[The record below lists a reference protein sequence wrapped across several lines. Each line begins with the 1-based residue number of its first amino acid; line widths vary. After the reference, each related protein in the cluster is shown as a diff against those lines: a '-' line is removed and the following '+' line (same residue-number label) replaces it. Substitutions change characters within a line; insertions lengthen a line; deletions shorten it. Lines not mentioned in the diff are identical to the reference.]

1 MWRETKILLIDDDSA
16 RRRDLA
22 VVLNFLGEDNLP
34 CSSQDWQQT
43 VEALSSS
50 REVLCVLIGTVNA
63 PGSVLGLLK
72 TVAGWDEFLP
82 VLLIGEISS
91 AEYPEELRRRVLSN
105 LEMPPSY
112 SQLLDSL
119 HRAQVYREMYDQ
131 ARERGRQ
138 REPNLFRSL
147 VGTSR
152 AIQHV
157 RQMMQ
162 QVADTDASVLIL
174 GESGTGK
181 EVVARNLHYH
191 SKRREAPFVP
201 VNCGAIPAE
210 LLESELFG
218 HEKGA
223 FTGAITSRAGR
234 FELANGGTLFLD
246 EIGDMPLPM
255 QVKLLRVL
263 QERTFERVGSNKT
276 QSIDVRII
284 AATHKNLESMIEDGT
299 FREDLY
305 YRLNVFPIE
314 MAPLR
319 ERVEDIPLLM
329 NELISRMEHEKR
341 GSIRFNSAAIMS
353 LCRHGWPGNV
363 RELANL
369 VERMAIMH
377 PYGVIGVS
385 ELPKKFRYID
395 DEDEQLVDSLR
406 SDLEERVAINGH
418 TPNFTSHAMLPPEG
432 LDLKDYLGSLEQGLI
447 QQALDDA
454 NGIVARAAERLRIRR
469 TTLVEKM
476 RKYGMSR
483 EEAEPVEANPH
494 PRHGYCYTAGTTPF
508 L

>member
-1 MWRETKILLIDDDSA
+1 MWRETKILLIDDNSE

-22 VVLNFLGEDNLP
+22 VILNFLGEDHLV
-34 CSSQDWQQT
+34 CTSQTWR
-43 VEALSSS
+43 EAVAGLASS
-50 REVLCVLIGTVNA
+50 RDVL
-63 PGSVLGLLK
+63 SVLLGDVESKGGALELLK
-72 TVAGWDEFLP
+72 QLAVWDEFLP
-82 VLLIGEISS
+82 LLLIDEHVP
-91 AEYPEELRRRVLSN
+91 AEWSEELRRRVLAS

-112 SQLLDSL
+112 NKLLDSL

-138 REPNLFRSL
+138 RETNLFRSL

-152 AIQHV
+152 AIGQV

-162 QVADTDASVLIL
+162 QVADTEASVLIL

-191 SKRREAPFVP
+191 SKRREGPFVP

-276 QSIDVRII
+276 QNADVRII
-284 AATHKNLESMIEDGT
+284 AATHKNLEQMIEAGS
-299 FREDLY
+299 FREDLF

-329 NELISRMEHEKR
+329 NELISRMEIEKR

-353 LCRHGWPGNV
+353 LCQHDWPGNV

-377 PYGVIGVS
+377 PYGVIGVM
-385 ELPKKFRYID
+385 ELPKKFRHVD
-395 DEDEQLVDSLR
+395 DEDEQMAATLR
-406 SDLEERVAINGH
+406 EELEERAMINAPTAVGH
-418 TPNFTSHAMLPPEG
+418 ASATLPAEG
-432 LDLKDYLGSLEQGLI
+432 LDLKDYLGNLEQGLI
-447 QQALDDA
+447 QQALDEA
-454 NGIVARAAERLRIRR
+454 GGVVARAAERLRIRR

-476 RKYGMSR
+476 RKYGMNRRDDDEQSDD
-483 EEAEPVEANPH
+483 
-494 PRHGYCYTAGTTPF
+494 
-508 L
+508 

>member
-1 MWRETKILLIDDDSA
+1 MWRETKILLIDDDA
-16 RRRDLA
+16 ERRHRMGIILG
-22 VVLNFLGEDNLP
+22 FLGEEHVACTSGEWRESVDSLG
-34 CSSQDWQQT
+34 
-43 VEALSSS
+43 SS
-50 REVLCVLIGTVNA
+50 REALCVLLGDVRSR
-63 PGSVLGLLK
+63 GGVLELSKLL
-72 TVAGWDEFLP
+72 AAWDEFLP
-82 VLLIGEISS
+82 LLFLSEVSLV
-91 AEYPEELRRRVLSN
+91 EWPDDLRRRVLDT
-105 LEMPPSY
+105 LDTPLSY
-112 SQLLDSL
+112 NKLLDSL
-119 HRAQVYREMYDQ
+119 HRAQIYREMYDQ
-131 ARERGRQ
+131 ARVRGRQ

-152 AIQHV
+152 AIQQV

-276 QSIDVRII
+276 QTADVRII
-284 AATHKNLESMIEDGT
+284 AATHKNLEKMIEEGT

-319 ERVEDIPLLM
+319 ERIEDIPLLM

-353 LCRHGWPGNV
+353 LCRHDWAGNV

-385 ELPKKFRYID
+385 ELPKKFRHVD
-395 DEDEQLVDSLR
+395 DEDEQLANSVREDI
-406 SDLEERVAINGH
+406 EERAAIMAGL
-418 TPNFTSHAMLPPEG
+418 PGPESAAMLPPEG
-432 LDLKDYLGSLEQGLI
+432 LDLKDYLGNLEQGLI

-454 NGIVARAAERLRIRR
+454 GGIVARAAERLRIRR

-483 EEAEPVEANPH
+483 REEESLEED
-494 PRHGYCYTAGTTPF
+494 
-508 L
+508 

>member
-1 MWRETKILLIDDDSA
+1 MWRETKILLIDDNTE

-22 VVLNFLGEDNLP
+22 VILSFLGEEHLV
-34 CSSQDWQQT
+34 CTSQTWR
-43 VEALSSS
+43 EAVDGLASS
-50 REVLCVLIGTVNA
+50 REVL
-63 PGSVLGLLK
+63 SVLLGDVQSKGGALELLK
-72 TVAGWDEFLP
+72 QLAAWDEFLP
-82 VLLIGEISS
+82 LLLIDAQAP
-91 AEYPEELRRRVLSN
+91 AECSEEMRRRVLAS

-112 SQLLDSL
+112 NKLLDSL

-138 REPNLFRSL
+138 RETNLFRSL

-152 AIQHV
+152 AIGQV

-162 QVADTDASVLIL
+162 QVADTEASVLIL

-191 SKRREAPFVP
+191 SKRREGPFVP

-276 QSIDVRII
+276 QNADVRII
-284 AATHKNLESMIEDGT
+284 AATHKNLEQMIETGS
-299 FREDLY
+299 FREDLF

-329 NELISRMEHEKR
+329 NELISRMEIEKR

-353 LCRHGWPGNV
+353 LCQHDWPGNV

-377 PYGVIGVS
+377 PYGVIGVM
-385 ELPKKFRYID
+385 ELPKKFRYVD
-395 DEDEQLVDSLR
+395 DEDEQMAASLR
-406 SDLEERVAINGH
+406 EELEERAALNAG
-418 TPNFTSHAMLPPEG
+418 LPGVHSPASLPAEG
-432 LDLKDYLGSLEQGLI
+432 LDLKDYLGNLEQGLI

-454 NGIVARAAERLRIRR
+454 AGVVARAAERLRIRR

-476 RKYGMSR
+476 RKYGMNRRDDDEQSDD
-483 EEAEPVEANPH
+483 
-494 PRHGYCYTAGTTPF
+494 
-508 L
+508 

>member
-1 MWRETKILLIDDDSA
+1 MWRETKILLIDDNCE

-22 VVLNFLGEDNLP
+22 VILNFLGEDHIA
-34 CSSQDWQQT
+34 CDSQSFQQ
-43 VEALSSS
+43 VVAGLESS
-50 REVLCVLIGTVNA
+50 REVL
-63 PGSVLGLLK
+63 SVLLGDITAKGGVLGMLK
-72 TVAGWDEFLP
+72 QLAEWDEFLP
-82 VLLIGEISS
+82 TLLLDEQVA
-91 AEYPEELRRRVLSN
+91 AEWPEEQRRSVLAC
-105 LEMPPSY
+105 LEMPLSY
-112 SQLLDSL
+112 NKLLDSL

-138 REPNLFRSL
+138 RETNLFRSL

-162 QVADTDASVLIL
+162 QVADTEASVLIL

-191 SKRREAPFVP
+191 SKRREGPFVP

-223 FTGAITSRAGR
+223 FTGAITTRAGR
-234 FELANGGTLFLD
+234 FELASGGTLFLD

-276 QSIDVRII
+276 QNADVRII
-284 AATHKNLESMIEDGT
+284 AATHKNLEQMIEAGS

-319 ERVEDIPLLM
+319 ERIEDIPLLM
-329 NELISRMEHEKR
+329 NELISRMEFEKR

-353 LCRHGWPGNV
+353 LCQHDWAGNV

-377 PYGVIGVS
+377 PYGVIGVG
-385 ELPKKFRYID
+385 ELPKKFRHVD
-395 DEDEQLVDSLR
+395 DEDEHMVASLR
-406 SDLEERVAINGH
+406 DDIDERAGLISGLPGVSS
-418 TPNFTSHAMLPPEG
+418 TAMLPPEG
-432 LDLKDYLGSLEQGLI
+432 LDLKDYLGNLEQGLI

-454 NGIVARAAERLRIRR
+454 NGVVARAAERLRIRR

-483 EEAEPVEANPH
+483 RDDE
-494 PRHGYCYTAGTTPF
+494 GQDD
-508 L
+508 

>member
-1 MWRETKILLIDDDSA
+1 MWRETKILLIDDNTE

-22 VVLNFLGEDNLP
+22 VILSFLGEDHLS
-34 CSSQDWQQT
+34 CGSADWR
-43 VEALSSS
+43 EAVARLESS
-50 REVLCVLIGTVNA
+50 REVLNVLLGDVQAKGGT
-63 PGSVLGLLK
+63 LELLK
-72 TVAGWDEFLP
+72 QLGAWDENLP
-82 VLLIGEISS
+82 LLLIGEPIPTDW
-91 AEYPEELRRRVLSN
+91 ADDLRRRVLAS

-112 SQLLDSL
+112 NKLLDSL

-131 ARERGRQ
+131 ARERGRH

-152 AIQHV
+152 AIHQV

-191 SKRREAPFVP
+191 SKRRDAPFVP

-276 QSIDVRII
+276 QSVDVRII
-284 AATHKNLESMIEDGT
+284 AATHKNLEQMIEIGT

-319 ERVEDIPLLM
+319 ERVEDIPLLL
-329 NELISRMEHEKR
+329 NELISRMEFEKR

-353 LCRHGWPGNV
+353 LCRHDWPGNV

-377 PYGVIGVS
+377 PYGVIGVG
-385 ELPKKFRYID
+385 ELPKKFRHVD
-395 DEDEQLVDSLR
+395 DEDEQLAISLR
-406 SDLEERVAINGH
+406 EELDERAAIGAGLPGVA
-418 TPNFTSHAMLPPEG
+418 TMAMLPIEG
-432 LDLKDYLGSLEQGLI
+432 LDLKDYLGNLEQGLI

-454 NGIVARAAERLRIRR
+454 GGVVARAAERLRIRR

-483 EEAEPVEANPH
+483 RDDEGGEED
-494 PRHGYCYTAGTTPF
+494 
-508 L
+508 

>member
-1 MWRETKILLIDDDSA
+1 MWRETKILLIDDNNE

-22 VVLNFLGEDNLP
+22 VILSFLSEDHLA
-34 CSSQDWQQT
+34 CSSGEWQRA
-43 VEALSSS
+43 VEPLESS
-50 REVLCVLIGTVNA
+50 RGI
-63 PGSVLGLLK
+63 LGLLLGDVTSK
-72 TVAGWDEFLP
+72 GGAVELLKQIGKWDENLP
-82 VLLIGEISS
+82 LMLIGEPAPSDW
-91 AEYPEELRRRVLSN
+91 PEDVRRRVLTS

-112 SQLLDSL
+112 NKLLDSL

-131 ARERGRQ
+131 AKARGRQ

-152 AIQHV
+152 AVQHV
-157 RQMMQ
+157 REMMQ
-162 QVADTDASVLIL
+162 QVADTEASVLIL

-191 SKRREAPFVP
+191 SKRRNGPFVP

-223 FTGAITSRAGR
+223 FTGAITTRSGR
-234 FELANGGTLFLD
+234 FELAEGGTLFLD

-263 QERTFERVGSNKT
+263 QERTFERVGSNRT
-276 QSIDVRII
+276 QNADVRII
-284 AATHKNLESMIEDGT
+284 AATHKDLEKMILDGS

-319 ERVEDIPLLM
+319 ERIEDIPLLM

-353 LCRHGWPGNV
+353 LCRHDWPGNV

-377 PYGVIGVS
+377 PYGVIGVM
-385 ELPKKFRYID
+385 ELPKKFRHVDDD
-395 DEDEQLVDSLR
+395 DEQYTTSLHDEM
-406 SDLEERVAINGH
+406 EERAAINAPMLAGD
-418 TPNFTSHAMLPPEG
+418 SRAMLPAEG
-432 LDLKDYLGSLEQGLI
+432 LDLKDYLGNLEQGLI

-454 NGIVARAAERLRIRR
+454 NGVVARAAERLRIRR

-476 RKYGMSR
+476 RKYGMNR
-483 EEAEPVEANPH
+483 RDDDLEE
-494 PRHGYCYTAGTTPF
+494 
-508 L
+508 

>member
-1 MWRETKILLIDDDSA
+1 MWRETKILLIDDDSV

-22 VVLNFLGEDNLP
+22 VILNFLGEENLP
-34 CSSQDWQQT
+34 CGSHDWQQA
-43 VEALSSS
+43 VSSLSSS
-50 REVLCVLIGTVNA
+50 REVICVLIGTVNA
-63 PGSVLGLLK
+63 SGAVLGLLK
-72 TVAGWDEFLP
+72 TLSTWDEFLP
-82 VLLIGEISS
+82 VLLMGDISS
-91 AEYPEELRRRVLSN
+91 VDLPEDQRRRVLSN

-112 SQLLDSL
+112 SKLLDSL

-131 ARERGRQ
+131 ARERGRH

-191 SKRREAPFVP
+191 SKRRDGPFVP

-276 QSIDVRII
+276 QSVDVRII
-284 AATHKNLESMIEDGT
+284 AATHKNLESMIEVGS

-377 PYGVIGVS
+377 PYGVIGVV
-385 ELPKKFRYID
+385 ELPKKFRYVD
-395 DEDEQLVDSLR
+395 DEDEQMDSLR
-406 SDLEERVAINGH
+406 SDMEERVAINGH
-418 TPNFTSHAMLPPEG
+418 TPDFGATAMLPPEG
-432 LDLKDYLGSLEQGLI
+432 LDLKDYLGNLEQGLI

-454 NGIVARAAERLRIRR
+454 HGIVARAAERLRIRR

-483 EEAEPVEANPH
+483 KEGDEQADD
-494 PRHGYCYTAGTTPF
+494 
-508 L
+508 

>member
-1 MWRETKILLIDDDSA
+1 MWRETKILLIDDNTE

-22 VVLNFLGEDNLP
+22 VILSFLGEDHLV
-34 CSSQDWQQT
+34 CSSQTWR
-43 VEALSSS
+43 EAVDGLASS
-50 REVLCVLIGTVNA
+50 REVL
-63 PGSVLGLLK
+63 SVLLGDVESKGGALELLK
-72 TVAGWDEFLP
+72 QLAVWDEFLP
-82 VLLIGEISS
+82 LLLIDAQVPVEWS
-91 AEYPEELRRRVLSN
+91 EEVRRRVLAS

-112 SQLLDSL
+112 NKLLDSL

-138 REPNLFRSL
+138 RETNLFRSL

-152 AIQHV
+152 AIGQV

-162 QVADTDASVLIL
+162 QVADTEASVLIL

-191 SKRREAPFVP
+191 SKRREGPFVP

-276 QSIDVRII
+276 QNADVRII
-284 AATHKNLESMIEDGT
+284 AATHKNLEQMIEAGS
-299 FREDLY
+299 FREDLF

-329 NELISRMEHEKR
+329 NELISRMEIEKR

-353 LCRHGWPGNV
+353 LCQHDWPGNV

-377 PYGVIGVS
+377 PYGVIGVM
-385 ELPKKFRYID
+385 ELPKKFRYVD
-395 DEDEQLVDSLR
+395 DEDEQMATSLR
-406 SDLEERVAINGH
+406 EELEERAALNVG
-418 TPNFTSHAMLPPEG
+418 LPGVHSPASLPAEG
-432 LDLKDYLGSLEQGLI
+432 LDLKDYLGNLEQGLI
-447 QQALDDA
+447 QQALDEA
-454 NGIVARAAERLRIRR
+454 GGVVARAAERLRIRR

-476 RKYGMSR
+476 RKYGMNRRDDDEQSDD
-483 EEAEPVEANPH
+483 
-494 PRHGYCYTAGTTPF
+494 
-508 L
+508 

>member
-1 MWRETKILLIDDDSA
+1 MWRETKLLLIDDNLDRS
-16 RRRDLA
+16 RDLA
-22 VVLNFLGEDNLP
+22 VILNFLGEDQLTCN
-34 CSSQDWQQT
+34 SEDWRE
-43 VEALSSS
+43 VAAGLSNS
-50 REVLCVLIGTVNA
+50 REALCVLL
-63 PGSVLGLLK
+63 GSVESKGGAVELLK
-72 TVAGWDEFLP
+72 QLASWDEYLP
-82 VLLIGEISS
+82 ILLIGEP
-91 AEYPEELRRRVLSN
+91 APADWPEELRRRVLAS

-112 SQLLDSL
+112 NKLLDSL

-131 ARERGRQ
+131 ARERGRS

-152 AIQHV
+152 AIQQV

-191 SKRREAPFVP
+191 SKRREGPFVP

-276 QSIDVRII
+276 QNVDVRII
-284 AATHKNLESMIEDGT
+284 AATHKNLEKMIEDGT

-314 MAPLR
+314 M
-319 ERVEDIPLLM
+319 
-329 NELISRMEHEKR
+329 
-341 GSIRFNSAAIMS
+341 
-353 LCRHGWPGNV
+353 
-363 RELANL
+363 
-369 VERMAIMH
+369 
-377 PYGVIGVS
+377 
-385 ELPKKFRYID
+385 
-395 DEDEQLVDSLR
+395 
-406 SDLEERVAINGH
+406 
-418 TPNFTSHAMLPPEG
+418 
-432 LDLKDYLGSLEQGLI
+432 
-447 QQALDDA
+447 
-454 NGIVARAAERLRIRR
+454 
-469 TTLVEKM
+469 
-476 RKYGMSR
+476 
-483 EEAEPVEANPH
+483 
-494 PRHGYCYTAGTTPF
+494 
-508 L
+508 

>member
-1 MWRETKILLIDDDSA
+1 MWRETKILLIDDDSE
-16 RRRDLA
+16 RRRDLT
-22 VVLNFLGEDNLP
+22 VILNFLGEDHLA
-34 CSSQDWQQT
+34 CSSHDWQDA
-43 VEALSSS
+43 VAPLASS
-50 REVLCVLIGTVNA
+50 REVL
-63 PGSVLGLLK
+63 SVLLGDVQARGGVLEMLK
-72 TVAGWDEFLP
+72 QFAGWDEFLP
-82 VLLIGEISS
+82 ILLINEYAA
-91 AEYPEELRRRVLSN
+91 AEWPEELRRRVLAT
-105 LEMPPSY
+105 LEMPLSY
-112 SQLLDSL
+112 NKLLDSL

-138 REPNLFRSL
+138 RETNLFRSL

-162 QVADTDASVLIL
+162 QVADTEASVLIL

-191 SKRREAPFVP
+191 SKRREGPFVP
-201 VNCGAIPAE
+201 INCGAIPAE

-246 EIGDMPLPM
+246 EIGDMPLSM

-263 QERTFERVGSNKT
+263 QERTYERVGSNKT
-276 QSIDVRII
+276 QSADVRII
-284 AATHKNLESMIEDGT
+284 AATHKNLEDMIEAGS

-319 ERVEDIPLLM
+319 ERIEDIPLLM

-353 LCRHGWPGNV
+353 LCRHDWAGNV

-377 PYGVIGVS
+377 PYGVIGVG
-385 ELPKKFRYID
+385 ELPKKFRHVD
-395 DEDEQLVDSLR
+395 DEDEDLTASLR
-406 SDLEERVAINGH
+406 EDLEERAAIIAGLPGVS
-418 TPNFTSHAMLPPEG
+418 TPAMLPAEG
-432 LDLKDYLGSLEQGLI
+432 LDLKDYLGNLEQGLI

-454 NGIVARAAERLRIRR
+454 SGVVARAAERLRIRR

-476 RKYGMSR
+476 RKYGMNR
-483 EEAEPVEANPH
+483 RDDEVLED
-494 PRHGYCYTAGTTPF
+494 
-508 L
+508 

>member
-1 MWRETKILLIDDDSA
+1 MWRETKILLIDDDHE
-16 RRRDLA
+16 RRRD
-22 VVLNFLGEDNLP
+22 VTVILNFLGEDHLA
-34 CSSQDWQQT
+34 CSSQDWREA
-43 VEALSSS
+43 VDALSSS
-50 REVLCVLIGTVNA
+50 RDVLTVLMGEVQSKGGPLE
-63 PGSVLGLLK
+63 LLK
-72 TVAGWDEFLP
+72 QLEAWDEFLP
-82 VLLIGEISS
+82 VLMLAQQVA
-91 AEYPEELRRRVLSN
+91 AEWPESLRRRVLTS
-105 LEMPPSY
+105 LDMPPSY
-112 SQLLDSL
+112 NKLLDSL

-138 REPNLFRSL
+138 RETNLFRSL

-152 AIQHV
+152 AIQQV

-162 QVADTDASVLIL
+162 QVADTEASVLIL

-191 SKRREAPFVP
+191 SKRRDAPFVP

-276 QSIDVRII
+276 QQADVRII
-284 AATHKNLESMIEDGT
+284 AATHKHLEQMIEAGS

-329 NELISRMEHEKR
+329 NELISRMEFEKR

-353 LCRHGWPGNV
+353 LCRHDWAGNV

-377 PYGVIGVS
+377 PYGVIGVG
-385 ELPKKFRYID
+385 ELPKKFRHVD
-395 DEDEQLVDSLR
+395 DEDEDLTTSLR
-406 SDLEERVAINGH
+406 DELEERAAIVAAGL
-418 TPNFTSHAMLPPEG
+418 PGMDAPAMLPPEG
-432 LDLKDYLGSLEQGLI
+432 LDLKDYLGNLEQGLI

-454 NGIVARAAERLRIRR
+454 SGVVARAAERLRIRR

-476 RKYGMSR
+476 RKYGMGRR
-483 EEAEPVEANPH
+483 EDEGLDE
-494 PRHGYCYTAGTTPF
+494 
-508 L
+508 

>member
-1 MWRETKILLIDDDSA
+1 MWRETKLLLIDDNLE
-16 RRRDLA
+16 RRRDLS
-22 VVLNFLGEDNLP
+22 VILDFLGEDHLA
-34 CSSQDWQQT
+34 CGSGDWRKV
-43 VEALSSS
+43 VEQIDSS
-50 REVLCVLIGTVNA
+50 RSILGVLLGEVQLRGGALD
-63 PGSVLGLLK
+63 LLK
-72 TVAGWDEFLP
+72 EFAAWDEYLP
-82 VLLIGEISS
+82 VLMLHEH
-91 AEYPEELRRRVLSN
+91 ATTDWPEEFRRRVLAT

-112 SQLLDSL
+112 NKLLDSL

-152 AIQHV
+152 AIQQV

-162 QVADTDASVLIL
+162 QVADTEASVLIL

-276 QSIDVRII
+276 QNADVRII
-284 AATHKNLESMIEDGT
+284 AATHKNLENMIEGGS

-319 ERVEDIPLLM
+319 ERIEDIPLLM

-353 LCRHGWPGNV
+353 LCRHDWAGNV

-377 PYGVIGVS
+377 PYGVIGVG
-385 ELPKKFRYID
+385 ELPKKFRHVD
-395 DEDEQLVDSLR
+395 DEDEQLAASLR
-406 SDLEERVAINGH
+406 DELDERAVL
-418 TPNFTSHAMLPPEG
+418 TSSSPSVMSPAMLPAEG
-432 LDLKDYLGSLEQGLI
+432 LDLKDYLGNLEQGLI

-454 NGIVARAAERLRIRR
+454 GGIVARAAERLRIRR

-483 EEAEPVEANPH
+483 REDEA
-494 PRHGYCYTAGTTPF
+494 GDD
-508 L
+508 

>member
-1 MWRETKILLIDDDSA
+1 MWRETKILLIDDDSV
-16 RRRDLA
+16 RRHDLA
-22 VVLNFLGEDNLP
+22 VILSFLGEENLTSP
-34 CSSQDWQQT
+34 SHEWEQAVT
-43 VEALSSS
+43 GLSSS
-50 REVLCVLIGTVNA
+50 REVLCVLIGTVSA
-63 PGSVLGLLK
+63 AGGISSLLK
-72 TVAGWDEFLP
+72 TLAAWDEFLP
-82 VLLIGEISS
+82 ILLLGDISS
-91 AEYPEELRRRVLSN
+91 TELPDDQRRRVLSS

-112 SQLLDSL
+112 SKLLDSL

-131 ARERGRQ
+131 ARERGRH

-191 SKRREAPFVP
+191 SKRRDAPFVP

-276 QSIDVRII
+276 QSADVRII
-284 AATHKNLESMIEDGT
+284 AATHKNLESMIEVGA

-319 ERVEDIPLLM
+319 ERVEDIPLLL

-341 GSIRFNSAAIMS
+341 GSIRFNSGAIMS
-353 LCRHGWPGNV
+353 LCRHAWPGNV

-377 PYGVIGVS
+377 PYGVIGVA
-385 ELPKKFRYID
+385 ELPKKFRYVD

-406 SDLEERVAINGH
+406 SDMEERVAINSN
-418 TPNFTSHAMLPPEG
+418 TPDFTTGAMLPPEG
-432 LDLKDYLGSLEQGLI
+432 LDLKDYLGGLEQGLI
-447 QQALDDA
+447 PQALDDA

-483 EEAEPVEANPH
+483 REGEEQ
-494 PRHGYCYTAGTTPF
+494 GDD
-508 L
+508 